1 MCGDTMIDTHAH
13 LSVEPQKSKIKDIL
27 KEANKHNVSKIINIG
42 MYKEANQDGIILSE
56 TYDVLYTTVGIHPSY
71 VDEEILDVEELIRM
85 SKHEKVVA
93 IGEIGIDLYW
103 TKDNLDKQKE
113 YFIKQLEIAKICDLP
128 VIIHSRNSADVIL
141 EILKTHKGV
150 KGVMHCYSEHPE
162 LVEAF
167 IDLGFYIGIG
177 GVVTFKNASVVRDIA
192 KKVPIDR
199 LLIETDTPYLAPHP
213 FRGKENSPD
222 KVRFVLEKLS
232 EIRNISITELDSITT
247 ENTYRLF
254 RKIK

>member
-1 MCGDTMIDTHAH
+1 MIDTHAH
-13 LSVEPQKSKIKDIL
+13 LSVEPQKSNIQELL
-27 KEANKHNVSKIINIG
+27 KEAHKHKVQTIINIG
-42 MYKEANQDGIILSE
+42 MYKEANLNGIFLSE
-56 TYDVLYTTVGIHPSY
+56 TYDSLYTTVGIHPSY
-71 VDEEILDVEELIRM
+71 VDEEVLDLEELIRL

-103 TKDNLDKQKE
+103 RTDNIEKQKE
-113 YFIKQLEIAKICDLP
+113 YFIKQLEIAKQCDLP
-128 VIIHSRNSADVIL
+128 VVIHSRNSADVIL
-141 EILKTHKGV
+141 EILKKHKGI
-150 KGVMHCYSEHPE
+150 KGVMHCYSEHEE
-162 LVEAF
+162 LLESF

-177 GVVTFKNASVVRDIA
+177 GVVTFKNAKVVLDIA
-192 KKVPIDR
+192 KRVPTDK

-232 EIRNISITELDSITT
+232 ELRNISVIELDRITT

-254 RKIK
+254 RKMK

>member
-1 MCGDTMIDTHAH
+1 MIDTHAH
-13 LSVEPQKSKIKDIL
+13 LSVEPQKSNIQALL
-27 KEANKHNVSKIINIG
+27 KEAHKHKVQTIINVG
-42 MYKEANQDGIILSE
+42 MYREANLDGIFLSE
-56 TYDVLYTTVGIHPSY
+56 TYDSLYTTVGLHPAY
-71 VDEEILDVEELIRM
+71 VDEEVLDVEELIQL

-103 TKDNLDKQKE
+103 RNDNIEKQKE
-113 YFIKQLEIAKICDLP
+113 CFIKQLEIAKECDLP

-141 EILKTHKGV
+141 EILKQYRGI
-150 KGVMHCYSEHPE
+150 KGVMHCYSEHEE
-162 LVEAF
+162 LLESF
-167 IDLGFYIGIG
+167 LELGFYIGIG
-177 GVVTFKNASVVRDIA
+177 GVVTFKNAKVVLDIA
-192 KKVPIDR
+192 KRVPTDK

-232 EIRNISITELDSITT
+232 ELRNISVIELDRITT

-254 RKIK
+254 RKMK